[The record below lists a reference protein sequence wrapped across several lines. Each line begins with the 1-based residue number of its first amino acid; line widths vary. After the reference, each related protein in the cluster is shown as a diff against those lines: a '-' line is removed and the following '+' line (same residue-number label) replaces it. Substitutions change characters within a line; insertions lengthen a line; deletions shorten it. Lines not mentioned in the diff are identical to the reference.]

1 MNVSVKKLL
10 KKYMKGTD
18 ILCFFDKLTSTYC
31 YATVAEA
38 PAVLGAVMFIDN
50 HKGGSYYPVGSSLML
65 TGTLEK
71 VIDVM
76 GLSGDN
82 LKL

>member
-10 KKYMKGTD
+10 QKYMKGTD

-38 PAVLGAVMFIDN
+38 PAVLGAVMFINN
-50 HKGGSYYPVGSSLML
+50 HKGGSFYSSPVIKLL
-65 TGTLEK
+65 
-71 VIDVM
+71 IDQRTI
-76 GLSGDN
+76 S
-82 LKL
+82 